1 MNVTDAQRPII
12 VLGAGG
18 HAKVVIDTLLA
29 LGRKI
34 AGIADSDP
42 KTHGNDVLGVSVLG
56 GEEAVEARAAGDI
69 SLANGV
75 GSTGDAGRRKDIFE
89 RFRDKGYEFVSIVH
103 PSAIIAAGIEIKD
116 GAQIMAGAII
126 QPDCRIGENA
136 IINTGARVDHD
147 GIIGDH
153 AHVAPGAVLG
163 GTVSVGAQTHIGA
176 GATVI
181 QNIKIGT
188 RCLVAAG
195 AVVTG
200 DIADG
205 IRVSGVPAQPMDGTQ
220 T

>member
-29 LGRKI
+29 LGREI
-34 AGIADSDP
+34 AGIADPDP
-42 KTHGNDVLGVSVLG
+42 ETHGKDVLGVSVLG

-75 GSTGDAGRRKDIFE
+75 GSTGDAGRRKDVFE
-89 RFRDKGYEFVSIVH
+89 RFRDKGYEFVSVVH
-103 PSAIIAAGIEIKD
+103 PSAVVAAGVSPGH

-126 QPDCRIGENA
+126 QPDCRIGENTV
-136 IINTGARVDHD
+136 INTGAQVDHD
-147 GIIGDH
+147 CIIGDH
-153 AHVAPGAVLG
+153 VHVAPGAVLG
-163 GTVSVGAQTHIGA
+163 GTVIVGAETHIGA

-181 QNIKIGT
+181 QNTAIGD

-195 AVVTG
+195 AVVTE
-200 DIADG
+200 DLADG
-205 IRVSGVPAQPMDGTQ
+205 TKVAGVPARKI
-220 T
+220 